1 MKSILLVCVAACLF
15 STAFA
20 QNDTTIKTETDTTIK
35 KETND
40 TIRIGGMIIIK
51 KPGNN
56 NNEIITGEKTT
67 RIPSRKKTP
76 QNLTTNWWIID
87 MGFSGFNDKTVYAS
101 AEAQAFA
108 PGSTEDWFDIKS
120 GKSRSVNIWFFM
132 QRLNMINHV
141 VNLKYGLGL
150 ELNNYFFDDETIRF
164 QKNPTLVVMD
174 NALKGAKKNKL
185 AADYLTVPLMVNFNF
200 TPERRNGFGFSF
212 GVSAGYLYSARQK
225 VKFSDDKVKV
235 HNDFDLED
243 WKLSYVGEINL
254 GLVKLYGSYAFQSM
268 WERGLDHIP
277 FNAGL
282 RFSNW

>member
-20 QNDTTIKTETDTTIK
+20 QTDTTIK

-51 KPGNN
+51 KPGSEDH
-56 NNEIITGEKTT
+56 EIIKDEHYTV
-67 RIPSRKKTP
+67 RIPKRTTP

-87 MGFSGFNDKTVYAS
+87 IGFSAFNDNTNYAS

-108 PGSTEDWFDIKS
+108 PGGNEDWFDIKS
-120 GKSRSVNIWFFM
+120 GKSRNMNIWFFM
-132 QRLNMINHV
+132 QRLNMIKHV

-150 ELNNYFFDDETIRF
+150 ELNNYFFDDESIRF

-212 GVSAGYLYSARQK
+212 GMSAGYLYSARQK
-225 VKFSDDKVKV
+225 VKFTDDKVKV

-268 WERGLDHIP
+268 WERGLDHVP